1 MDKDVFNMDDRL
13 FIRGKNGELYEGP
26 LGDKANN
33 IKLLFVMKE
42 PNGERLECF
51 WMKDKVI
58 TKEEG
63 TRYYNVLGAFAKS
76 FLKTSHHDALMQI
89 AYINLYPFKG
99 CGTSKRDNEEK
110 SYLDLM
116 DTWEQYKDS
125 NTLLDLDSA
134 DIIEFSS
141 SHEEILCNRIKI
153 IKNALDNGIS
163 VVAFYDIANNLYFD
177 KNFKGLFQR
186 EQSKREYP
194 YFPIIS
200 YIYYNGAKLYGIPH
214 LNRRYS
220 YQKLK
225 DNLEITSVYPE

>member
-1 MDKDVFNMDDRL
+1 MDDKL
-13 FIRGKNGELYEGP
+13 FIRSEDGKTLYEGP
-26 LGDKANN
+26 LGENANN

-42 PNGERLECF
+42 PNGEELNCF
-51 WMKDKVI
+51 WIKRVFNKDEK
-58 TKEEG
+58 TRFA

-76 FLKTSHHDALMQI
+76 FIKMSHHDALMHI

-99 CGTSKRDNEEK
+99 HSTSIRDPQKN

-116 DTWEQYKDS
+116 DTWELHKNS
-125 NTLLDLDSA
+125 NILLNLDSA
-134 DIIEFSS
+134 NEIKFVS

-153 IKNALDNGIS
+153 IKNALDNEIS
-163 VVAFYDIANNLYFD
+163 VVAFYDIANNLYCD
-177 KNFKGLFQR
+177 KNFKDLFKP
-186 EQSKREYP
+186 EKVNKEYP
-194 YFPIIS
+194 YFPIAS
-200 YIYYNGAKLYGIPH
+200 YKYYNGAKLYGIPH